1 MTTQLDFS
9 PCALAEE
16 FWTLRFA
23 SKLDE
28 AVAMFSEDCH
38 VEFPAIFSNNVA
50 QGKAAL
56 LAKWKEQDKDGMP
69 KFKNITKFALVKDCQ
84 RVVERTMEASK
95 LILTLKI
102 KHTIWFN
109 KEGKI
114 SKMTLKK
121 M

>member
-1 MTTQLDFS
+1 MTTQLEFS

-23 SKLDE
+23 KKLDE
-28 AVAMFSEDCH
+28 ALAMFEEDCH
-38 VEFPAIFSNNVA
+38 VEFPAVFKNNTVK
-50 QGKAAL
+50 GKVAL

-69 KFKNITKFALVKDCQ
+69 KFKNVQKFTLVKDCQ

-95 LILTLKI
+95 LIITLKI
-102 KHTIWFN
+102 KHTLWFN

-121 M
+121 L